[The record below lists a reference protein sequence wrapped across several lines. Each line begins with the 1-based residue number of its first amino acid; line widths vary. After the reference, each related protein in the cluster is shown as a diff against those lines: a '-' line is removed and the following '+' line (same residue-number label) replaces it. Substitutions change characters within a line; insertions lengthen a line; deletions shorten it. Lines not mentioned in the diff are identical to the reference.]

1 MDPTGG
7 HKALE
12 GSSERYR
19 NSSRFDMIQN
29 PSRSAILRRLLDDQ
43 YRCRQHKKRTKLPI
57 LNLRHRSASIS
68 TMLMRPACSAYL
80 RANTKTCM
88 TATQTVRV
96 DANSA
101 ASSRL
106 RRGASF
112 SDDSY
117 RGNANIYHPVYS
129 YASAFSE
136 LTAGLHG
143 HSCRSQ
149 KMPRYL
155 RTCMCAR
162 HSIIALLH
170 FLPCKRR
177 GGWLGFETV
186 ST

>member
-1 MDPTGG
+1 
-7 HKALE
+7 
-12 GSSERYR
+12 
-19 NSSRFDMIQN
+19 MIQN

-43 YRCRQHKKRTKLPI
+43 YRRQYKKRTKLPI
-57 LNLRHRSASIS
+57 LNLRHTSASIS

-88 TATQTVRV
+88 TATQTARA
-96 DANSA
+96 DTSSA

-117 RGNANIYHPVYS
+117 RGNANIYHPVHS

-149 KMPRYL
+149 KMPRSS
-155 RTCMCAR
+155 CAQG
-162 HSIIALLH
+162 IQL
-170 FLPCKRR
+170 
-177 GGWLGFETV
+177 
-186 ST
+186 